1 MALSVLATPRVFF
14 ALVFA
19 ASAAILG
26 TALASQLVGGLEPC
40 ALCIYQRYPYAIAIG
55 LSGVGFGLSGQARMP
70 GIVFAALAGLCAAA
84 FLANAGIAAYHVGVE
99 QHWWAGTAAC
109 VGAEGPAASL
119 DELRARILGAP
130 VVPCDEVAWSLVG
143 VSLAGYNFIASI
155 ALAGASGFAARRL
168 GRRAGG

>member
-1 MALSVLATPRVFF
+1 MVRSVLATPRVLF
-14 ALVFA
+14 ALVFGV
-19 ASAAILG
+19 SAAILG
-26 TALASQLVGGLEPC
+26 TALASQLFGGLEPC
-40 ALCIYQRYPYAIAIG
+40 VLCIYQRYPYAVAIG

-109 VGAEGPAASL
+109 TGNIGTATNVEALRTQLPA
-119 DELRARILGAP
+119 AP
-130 VVPCDEVAWSLVG
+130 VVPCDEVSWSLFG
-143 VSLAGYNFIASI
+143 VSMAGYNFIASI
-155 ALAGASGFAARRL
+155 ALAGVSGLAARRL